1 MKRIVTFV
9 ALTLALVIPS
19 VSQAA
24 PIDFSG
30 GVNNEYMYEEVVF
43 ITGKPIKFEG
53 EIKVT
58 ERDRRDSSTVSYK
71 MDLEP
76 SDEYMAEYEGAKY
89 RKNVTYVT
97 ENENHSEIGQTTAKT
112 TVTRYN
118 ESLDIEGVKYDLKD
132 YQFFKSDAI
141 DNRAASDFY
150 SGDITARKYYTVS
163 GDGQDGTIT
172 VDISGTNSGYENFW
186 GSTETQSIDH
196 TITSK
201 VNVTTTESDDEGEVD
216 STDLETW
223 TGTVNFKT
231 SDSLTQSL
239 RYSSNDAHHSSFEGG
254 HVKVTNEEAVS
265 KYNFRLPTGS
275 GTIHLNAQNVPQL
288 ERLIVPKFR
297 DVNGHWAEEYI
308 KKLYSLDVFSGNST
322 IFSPDTPMNRL
333 DFTKAVV
340 KSCDIRSNEDTNKR
354 PGRRPKDEA
363 VFKDLPT
370 SHPDYEHVKSAVD
383 KGIIAGTQDAFGNRV
398 FNPNNNLTRA
408 EAITIL
414 IRALGFENRA
424 PNPGYVTSFAD
435 DAFIPSWARDSIY
448 MAKEMNLLVGDSSNR
463 ANPGKELTRAEASSL
478 LIRFLEFL
486 ENDLQKDY
494 RDNIVNFN

>member
-9 ALTLALVIPS
+9 ALVLFLVIPN
-19 VSQAA
+19 VSFGA

-30 GVNNEYMYEEVVF
+30 GVSNEYMYEEVIF
-43 ITGKPIKFEG
+43 ITGEPIKFSG

-58 ERDRRDSSTVSYK
+58 ERDRKDTNTISYR

-76 SDEYMAEYEGAKY
+76 SEEYRGEYEGARY

-97 ENENHSEIGQTTAKT
+97 ESENHSDIGQTTAKT
-112 TVTRYN
+112 AVTRYN
-118 ESLDIEGVKYDLKD
+118 ESLDIDGVKYDLKD

-150 SGDITARKYYTVS
+150 SGDITARKYYIVS
-163 GDGQDGTIT
+163 GNGQDGTVTID
-172 VDISGTNSGYENFW
+172 VSGTNSGYENFW

-201 VNVTTTESDDEGEVD
+201 INSVTTENDGQTETGSIDLD
-216 STDLETW
+216 SW
-223 TGTVNFKT
+223 TGTVSFKT
-231 SDSLTQSL
+231 SDSLTKNL

-265 KYNFRLPTGS
+265 KYNFRLPSGS

-308 KKLYSLDVFSGNST
+308 KKLYSLDVFSGSSS

-333 DFTKAVV
+333 DFTKAIV
-340 KSCDIRSNEDTNKR
+340 KSCDIRGNDDGNKK
-354 PGRRPKDEA
+354 PSRRPKEEA
-363 VFKDLPT
+363 EFTDLPT
-370 SHPDYEHVKSAVD
+370 SHPDYEYVKSAVE
-383 KGIIAGTQDAFGNRV
+383 KGIIKGDQDVFGKRL
-398 FNPNNNLTRA
+398 FNPNRNLTRA
-408 EAITIL
+408 EAVTIL
-414 IRALGFENRA
+414 VRALGFENRA

-435 DAFIPSWARDSIY
+435 DAYIPGWAMDSIY
-448 MAKEMNLLVGDSSNR
+448 MAKEMNLLVGDSENR
-463 ANPGKELTRAEASSL
+463 ANPGKELTRSEASSL
-478 LIRFLEFL
+478 LVRFLEFL
-486 ENDLQKDY
+486 EDDLQKDY